1 MINKTTGIA
10 KKDELITTGHAPG
23 YRRFFFTLDV
33 DFGNRKEEIE
43 FSLSAN
49 DAAELFNKLYD
60 TFECAYPNP
69 IDKDDKNISEWKFN
83 KIKELLG
90 KA

>member
-1 MINKTTGIA
+1 MINKKTGIV
-10 KKDELITTGHAPG
+10 KNDKLITTGNAPG

-33 DFGNRKEEIE
+33 DFGDKKEEIE

-60 TFECAYPNP
+60 TFESAYPNP
-69 IDKDDKNISEWKFN
+69 IDKDDKSISEWRFN
-83 KIKELLG
+83 NIKKLLRV
-90 KA
+90 